1 MQKSVPP
8 KHPTTSRHSRLPRV
22 AVCGVGDLSHRKKEH
37 FTHIISIWDSG
48 ARGHM
53 EEIQTRMASYF
64 PRAIVHYAFFD
75 DVERATDGTL
85 SPCRD
90 RLGEILAFAAEA
102 GTDARLLIH
111 CFAGISRSTAVAFAV
126 LCQAA
131 GAGHERAV
139 FELLKRIRPQLVP
152 NRLISHMAD
161 CLLERDG
168 AMQRIVEAHWK
179 TLAASLVLFPEAD
192 DDEEPVQLAAG

>member
-1 MQKSVPP
+1 MQKQVPP
-8 KHPTTSRHSRLPRV
+8 TATSSSFRLPRL
-22 AVCGVGDLSHRKKEH
+22 AVCGVGDLSHRRKEH

-48 ARGHM
+48 AHGHM
-53 EEIQTRMASYF
+53 EDIQTRMTSYF
-64 PRAIVHYAFFD
+64 PNAVVHYAFFD
-75 DVERATDGTL
+75 DVERSTDGTL

-90 RLGEILAFAAEA
+90 RLGEILDFASAA
-102 GTDARLLIH
+102 GSDARLLIH

-131 GAGHERAV
+131 GVGHERAV

-152 NRLISHMAD
+152 NRLIAHMAD
-161 CLLERDG
+161 GLLDRDG

-179 TLAASLVLFPEAD
+179 TLAASLVLFPESD
-192 DDEEPVQLAAG
+192 DDEEPARLAAG